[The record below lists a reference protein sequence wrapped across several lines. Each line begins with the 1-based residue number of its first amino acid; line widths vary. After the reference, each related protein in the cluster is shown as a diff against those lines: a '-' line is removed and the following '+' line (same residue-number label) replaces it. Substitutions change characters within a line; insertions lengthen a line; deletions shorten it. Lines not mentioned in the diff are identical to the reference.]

1 MVCRA
6 CCARDVEKGCGW
18 IGDFLM
24 LYPNCIGSTVNGIPC
39 NPPDHLCYAYPVGF
53 AYPLLGFFGGNTT
66 ETASYPPLWT
76 GKLKINGVEFDLE
89 NSADFGVNR
98 DGLGIITPQ
107 QYG

>member
-1 MVCRA
+1 
-6 CCARDVEKGCGW
+6 
-18 IGDFLM
+18 M